1 MRNICATFS
10 ALIFTVAIAAG
21 TACAQSST
29 IQFPRTGSIG
39 TAPAAT
45 APPISTSPYGSS
57 IPPISGTGPI
67 TGNAGTGASIYSGPS
82 GYAPPA
88 TISAPATVNTPYAFD
103 PYSTAPG
110 VPNPWST
117 NPAPGSL
124 PGTSPFGAAPPAGGF
139 APPASPF
146 TTPSPGTFTP
156 PPSGSPYISPGAY
169 PSQTSNSVFPNGF
182 WGSNPNAQ
190 PYDYN
195 ETLRLIQDVRL
206 TETYVGNGNDNDPTD
221 LNINDIVS
229 AVTFAFPNF
238 LGSGQPLFISP
249 TFGLHLWDGPS
260 NLPADLP
267 ANAYSAFLDTQYS
280 TDPNQQ
286 LGAELGFRIGIYSDF
301 NTMNSHSLRIQGL
314 GLGTLKITP
323 TMTLKLGVMYLDR
336 NDIKILPVGGI
347 LWQPS
352 PQVRFDFFFPQP
364 KLASYLTTVNS
375 KEVWWYVAG
384 EYGGG
389 AWTIHR
395 TANFSDRID
404 INDIRVSIG
413 LETQGKG
420 FNLFGEVGY
429 VFDRRVVYV
438 TTPADSF
445 NPGNAFMVRLGFSF

>member
-1 MRNICATFS
+1 MRNIFALFS
-10 ALIFTVAIAAG
+10 ALIFTATVAAG
-21 TACAQSST
+21 TACAQNST

-39 TAPAAT
+39 TAPAT
-45 APPISTSPYGSS
+45 IPPASGSPYGSS
-57 IPPISGTGPI
+57 IPSYGGNGPI
-67 TGNAGTGASIYSGPS
+67 TGNAGAGASISAPPAS
-82 GYAPPA
+82 GYAAPPA
-88 TISAPATVNTPYAFD
+88 FSPPATVNTPYSFD

-117 NPAPGSL
+117 TPAPATGS
-124 PGTSPFGAAPPAGGF
+124 F
-139 APPASPF
+139 APPTSPF
-146 TTPSPGTFTP
+146 TTPSSGTFTP
-156 PPSGSPYISPGAY
+156 PASGSPYINPGAY
-169 PSQTSNSVFPNGF
+169 PSQSSNSVFPNGM
-182 WGSNPNAQ
+182 WGSNSNAQ
-190 PYDYN
+190 PFDYN

-249 TFGLHLWDGPS
+249 TFGIHLWDGPHS
-260 NLPADLP
+260 IPADLP
-267 ANAYSAFLDTQYS
+267 ANAYSAFLDTQYA
-280 TDPNQQ
+280 TDPTQQ
-286 LGAELGFRIGIYSDF
+286 LGAELGFRIGVYSDF

-336 NDIKILPVGGI
+336 NDIKILPAGGV

-364 KLASYLTTVNS
+364 KLASYLTTVNN

-413 LETQGKG
+413 LETQGNG
-420 FNLFGEVGY
+420 LNLFGEVGY

-438 TTPADSF
+438 TNPADSF